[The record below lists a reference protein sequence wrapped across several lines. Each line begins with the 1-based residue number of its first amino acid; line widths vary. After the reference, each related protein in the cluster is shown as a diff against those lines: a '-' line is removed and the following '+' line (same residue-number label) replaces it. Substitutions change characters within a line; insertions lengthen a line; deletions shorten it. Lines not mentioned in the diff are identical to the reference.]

1 MKQNTIHAAISIFA
15 TLVITGTFV
24 VASLAVGS
32 AFAQTYQPGQSNSK
46 GTNMQAGNMSGG
58 ASNQS
63 SMAGNMTSGNMTSG
77 NDTAPHAANMTADK
91 TLASNGTV
99 PS

>member
-1 MKQNTIHAAISIFA
+1 MKQDKIHAAISIFA
-15 TLVITGTFV
+15 TLVITG
-24 VASLAVGS
+24 S
-32 AFAQTYQPGQSNSK
+32 AFAQTYQPVQIDSM
-46 GTNMQAGNMSGG
+46 GTNMQEGNMSSG

-77 NDTAPHAANMTADK
+77 NDTAPHSANMTADK
-91 TLASNGTV
+91 TLVSNGTV

>member
-1 MKQNTIHAAISIFA
+1 
-15 TLVITGTFV
+15 
-24 VASLAVGS
+24 LAVGS
-32 AFAQTYQPGQSNSK
+32 AFAQAQPVQSDSM
-46 GTNMQAGNMSGG
+46 GTNIHAGNMSGG

-77 NDTAPHAANMTADK
+77 NDTAPHAAEMTADK

-99 PS
+99 PR

>member
-1 MKQNTIHAAISIFA
+1 MKQNKIHAAISIFA

-32 AFAQTYQPGQSNSK
+32 AFAQTYQPVQSDSM

-63 SMAGNMTSGNMTSG
+63 STAGNMTSGNMTSG
-77 NDTAPHAANMTADK
+77 NDTAPHAAKMTADK